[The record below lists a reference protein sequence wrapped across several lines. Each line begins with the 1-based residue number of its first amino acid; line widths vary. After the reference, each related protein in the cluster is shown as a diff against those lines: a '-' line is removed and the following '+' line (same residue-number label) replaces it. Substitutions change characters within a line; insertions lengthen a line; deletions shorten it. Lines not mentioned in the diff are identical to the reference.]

1 MSIFAK
7 FIRGILV
14 VVA

>member
-1 MSIFAK
+1 VYRF

-14 VVA
+14 E